1 MRKQN
6 STRFKPDSPRMK
18 NARHGLVAA
27 VRAERP
33 DALDAP
39 CLRVG
44 EQGFQRADLVA
55 AVDGRTQVFALQPDI
70 AQRRQMVGALSD
82 LKFGKRDARELF
94 VAMKGFA
101 DYPKAGEQL
110 EALKRE
116 SRKELVRTY
125 GQRTDR
131 MLAGARKLMVAMDKR
146 APGMM
151 AALDNGLGSDLK
163 FTQAMIRAA
172 KRHGLA

>member
-1 MRKQN
+1 MT
-6 STRFKPDSPRMK
+6 STDAEIAAALYDNGGTDTGPGYEASADYFFDGQRRAAAFDDDHER
-18 NARHGLVAA
+18 VAA
-27 VRAERP
+27 I
-33 DALDAP
+33 D
-39 CLRVG
+39 
-44 EQGFQRADLVA
+44 
-55 AVDGRTQVFALQPDI
+55 